1 MYKELKTEF
10 NASFDE
16 KDSIGK
22 RYTRQDLIGTP
33 YCVAIDY
40 QTLEDQTV
48 TVRHRNSM
56 QQERMTLEEVK
67 NLLRSTAT
75 LSVLLNSL

>member
-75 LSVLLNSL
+75 MSVLLNSL